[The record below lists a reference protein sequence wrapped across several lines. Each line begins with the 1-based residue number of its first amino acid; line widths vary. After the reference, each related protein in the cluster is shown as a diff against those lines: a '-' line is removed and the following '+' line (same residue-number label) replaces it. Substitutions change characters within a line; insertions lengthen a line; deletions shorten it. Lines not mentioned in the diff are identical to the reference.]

1 METPP
6 PINVET
12 PLSPETAGAIIGKS
26 IDVVHSLLFLYL
38 RLVLVMTEDYLWT
51 ICCFGVMLVV
61 VVSAGS
67 RMEKR
72 CRVMKLI
79 ASNKASLWDQFKA
92 VWWKFVDGILSLV
105 LVVLHIVRAVALL
118 IWAFLAVIVFA
129 LTGGFNNAYPELK
142 EDGSEDAID
151 HWLWRWII
159 EQVLFIK
166 REPPATTTQAGV
178 GMEVRNAP
186 DPRTIRRARA
196 GAGGPESPPGAHNRL
211 ERPVPPHA
219 PRIGSEA
226 TPYVLPGMRD
236 LRRAA
241 PVPSASDG
249 GSDSDA
255 TSASTPGSS
264 RLNKR
269 KYNPV
274 EMQAAVRREVR
285 AALQNVA
292 RVDATGGHP

>member
-12 PLSPETAGAIIGKS
+12 PPSPETAGAIIGKS
-26 IDVVHSLLFLYL
+26 IDVVRSLLFLYL

-129 LTGGFNNAYPELK
+129 LTGGFNNAYQELK

-166 REPPATTTQAGV
+166 RESPATTAQAGV
-178 GMEVRNAP
+178 GMEVRQAP

-196 GAGGPESPPGAHNRL
+196 GAGGPESTRRGHGSVPLPGSPP
-211 ERPVPPHA
+211 

-226 TPYVLPGMRD
+226 TPYVLPGFRD
-236 LRRAA
+236 LRRA
-241 PVPSASDG
+241 VPAANPSDG

-264 RLNKR
+264 RMNKR
-269 KYNPV
+269 KFDH
-274 EMQAAVRREVR
+274 AAMKTAVDR
-285 AALQNVA
+285 AVKAAFQNVA

>member
-6 PINVET
+6 
-12 PLSPETAGAIIGKS
+12 SPETAGAIIGKS
-26 IDVVHSLLFLYL
+26 IDVVRSLLFLYL

-166 REPPATTTQAGV
+166 REPAATTAQAGV
-178 GMEVRNAP
+178 GMEARQDLDPGTVR
-186 DPRTIRRARA
+186 RVRARA
-196 GAGGPESPPGAHNRL
+196 GGPEFTRRGLGSMPLPGSL
-211 ERPVPPHA
+211 P

-226 TPYVLPGMRD
+226 TPYVLPGMRE